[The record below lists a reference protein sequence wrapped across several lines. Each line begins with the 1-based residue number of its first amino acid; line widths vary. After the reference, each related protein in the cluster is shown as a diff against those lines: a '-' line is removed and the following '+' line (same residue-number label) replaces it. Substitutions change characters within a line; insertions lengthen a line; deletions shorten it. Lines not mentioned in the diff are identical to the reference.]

1 MAMAVKIREKQLS
14 KDRALKRRKRHLRV
28 RRKVKG
34 TPERPRLVVFRS
46 HKHIYA
52 QLVIDNPIG
61 PATVITGA
69 SSLSPE
75 IRDELKG
82 KTKTEK
88 AKIVGQLI
96 AKRAIEKGIKQ
107 VAFDRGGYRY
117 IGRVK
122 ALAEGA
128 REGGLEF

>member
-1 MAMAVKIREKQLS
+1 MSVKIREKHLA

-34 TPERPRLVVFRS
+34 TPDRPRLVVFRS

-52 QLVIDNPIG
+52 QLVIDNPVG

-69 SSLSPE
+69 STLSPE
-75 IRDELKG
+75 IREEVKG
-82 KTKTEK
+82 KTKTEA
-88 AKIVGQLI
+88 AKLVGQLI
-96 AKRAIEKGIKQ
+96 AKRAMEKGYKQ
-107 VAFDRGGYRY
+107 VAFDRAGYKY